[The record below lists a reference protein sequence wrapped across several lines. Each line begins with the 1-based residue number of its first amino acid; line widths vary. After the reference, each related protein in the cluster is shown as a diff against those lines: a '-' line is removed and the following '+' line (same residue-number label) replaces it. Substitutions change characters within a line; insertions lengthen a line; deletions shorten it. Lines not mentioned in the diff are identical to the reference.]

1 MNIPQRVETALRI
14 LNFWYRNSDIEER
27 LKIPSC
33 KNMYL
38 RWKAI
43 GIVQHDRI
51 LNIEPAH
58 PIPMRTMAQVIGK

>member
-1 MNIPQRVETALRI
+1 MDIPMRIDTALRI
-14 LNFWYRNSDIEER
+14 LSLWHKDFEEMR
-27 LKIPSC
+27 ANGAMSSRTA
-33 KNMYL
+33 L

-51 LNIEPAH
+51 LNIESAH

>member
-1 MNIPQRVETALRI
+1 MSTIPVTVIALSVLCRWYEG
-14 LNFWYRNSDIEER
+14 FDKYRNSKSSMER
-27 LKIPSC
+27 RTG
-33 KNMYL
+33 L

-51 LNIEPAH
+51 LNNEPAP